1 VSVRTGVVAKAL
13 IIVAVAATMYGI
25 IRSKREMV
33 DFNVYR
39 IAGARAMHAEPLYRA
54 DDGHY
59 QFKYLPAFALAAI
72 PLSWVPSE
80 VAKAIWFAIS
90 VWLFFIL
97 FRRSVH
103 HLPDRRLSARALY
116 WCSGLLMGKFI
127 VRELVHGQTNVLLG
141 VIAIMAL
148 VAVQQ
153 RRYLEGGALAGVAIF
168 VKPYALVLLPWL
180 AVAAGAAGLGAWSAV
195 LAIGLVLPAL
205 IYGWRGNL
213 DELYGWYR
221 TVTDT
226 TAPNLLVPEN
236 VSLATMWA
244 KWLEPGP
251 DAAMLAVIS
260 AAALLV
266 VPLVAVLWRR
276 RVDAPEY
283 LEFGLLMVMIPL
295 LSPQGW
301 DYVLLLAVPA
311 VVCLVDRLRDTPAA
325 WRVLTAAA
333 LITMGFT
340 IFDLIGRTLYTA
352 AMRISIISVCAI
364 VMMIGLAELRRRAVA

>member
-1 VSVRTGVVAKAL
+1 MSPRTRVLVRLLLV
-13 IIVAVAATMYGI
+13 IAVAAAMYGI

-72 PLSWVPSE
+72 PAALVPSE

-90 VWLFFIL
+90 VYLFFVL
-97 FRRSVH
+97 FRNSVH
-103 HLPDRRLSARALY
+103 GLPDRRRSVKVLY
-116 WCSGLLMGKFI
+116 WASGLLMGKFI

-141 VIAIMAL
+141 VIAILAL
-148 VAVQQ
+148 IALQQ
-153 RRYLEGGALAGVAIF
+153 RRHLAAGALAGLAIF
-168 VKPYALVLLPWL
+168 VKPYALVLVPWL
-180 AVAAGAAGLGAWSAV
+180 LVAGGVAALGACLGVLLAGL
-195 LAIGLVLPAL
+195 LLPAVV
-205 IYGWRGNL
+205 YGWTGNL
-213 DELYGWYR
+213 NELYGWYR

-251 DAAMLAVIS
+251 TAAMLAVVS
-260 AAALLV
+260 GLGLLIL
-266 VPLVAVLWRR
+266 PLVAVLLRKR
-276 RVDAPEY
+276 AAEPSY
-283 LEFGLLMVMIPL
+283 LEFGMLMVMIPL

-301 DYVLLLAVPA
+301 DYVLLLATPA
-311 VVCLVDRLRDTPAA
+311 VVCLVDRVRDTPPA
-325 WRVLTAAA
+325 WRLLTWTA

-340 IFDLIGRTLYTA
+340 IFDLVGRTIYTT
-352 AMRISIISVCAI
+352 AMRISIISICAI
-364 VMMIGLAELRRRAVA
+364 VMMISLVELRRRALA